1 MFSLYFFLFLLQV
14 HLLETGFEYLYSIL
28 VNVISNTSFFFL
40 TVRFALFLFYA
51 IHAVLLDA
59 PAKKYACLVFACTP
73 NVFMCINAKRGE
85 NEVKQEKKTQ

>member
-1 MFSLYFFLFLLQV
+1 MLFR
-14 HLLETGFEYLYSIL
+14 TL
-28 VNVISNTSFFFL
+28 VFCVFFL

-73 NVFMCINAKRGE
+73 NVFVRINAKRGE
-85 NEVKQEKKTQ
+85 NQVKQGKKNPRMNGGLCKRMSGCICKSCSDT